1 MIAVQKS
8 RAKLSC
14 CNQYLLVQVFNGVT
28 LRAVILISA
37 QLVAAFI
44 TQVSVLSYTIG
55 IVLGVSLIFSQ
66 VRALQIFAVAIKLDL
81 NCLLP
86 NIERNYK
93 LSMSTF
99 FFGNAVIYKKLS
111 AEPSVKA
118 IERYEEMVDEKEQL
132 MNFTEFTDDENK
144 GRKIRLKD
152 IFKCKI
158 CKFGSPKYW
167 QMVLNDIPLLMAI
180 PCAFFLGL
188 ID

>member
-1 MIAVQKS
+1 
-8 RAKLSC
+8 
-14 CNQYLLVQVFNGVT
+14 
-28 LRAVILISA
+28 
-37 QLVAAFI
+37 
-44 TQVSVLSYTIG
+44 
-55 IVLGVSLIFSQ
+55 
-66 VRALQIFAVAIKLDL
+66 
-81 NCLLP
+81 
-86 NIERNYK
+86 
-93 LSMSTF
+93 MSTF

-118 IERYEEMVDEKEQL
+118 IEWYEEMVDEKEQL
-132 MNFTEFTDDENK
+132 MNFTEFADDENK

-152 IFKCKI
+152 RLKCKI